1 MLEAVFTERVTRR
14 YGSPAVSTCEAVA
27 AAMATSGEIWLPR
40 LQFDAEHHDE
50 IDQLLAAGIL
60 REDGRLLGFQ
70 HQTMFD
76 YVRVRSFCSGA
87 QDLSVFVLAHQG
99 TLFIRPILWAAMTSM
114 RSVARGHYYKEVG
127 SIWRNPLL
135 RRHLRFLLISFIG
148 QIRDP
153 DDQET
158 QWLLP
163 ALENSLRD
171 KVLMS
176 IVGSPGWFAKLSS
189 RLPMLMRSDDPQLC
203 WELTLLLRAALD
215 FDRQT
220 VLDLVRRCLVDT
232 KYDQFV
238 LNVFRDIKSWDQ
250 GSVEIVRGVVRR
262 SKVDPF
268 FIQQACESMVG
279 AYPDLAADLFFTALE
294 SHQARPEESPENI
307 VVSHDWYGIEK
318 LGEKAPWV
326 FLERLWAWLRD
337 LVADTCKRIPRNACE
352 YRPEG
357 NLQVENEVGQTG
369 LTRLLKVLL
378 ERHAIENVE
387 RFKSFVVAEAGTDL
401 MILHRLLSYGLAKLA
416 PSSPEAVLSYLR
428 GDTRRLNLGYYSN
441 MHAES
446 KMLIGALVP
455 HLSAADA
462 EKLEQYIMGFEYD
475 RDFSQGDPAYR
486 LQRRKWDRMH
496 QLELLC
502 AFPLER
508 LSVAGRRMRRE
519 KGIALPGQTPGNGD
533 TFGLIGSPMTVEQME
548 KASCRAILN
557 LFSEL
562 PDATGVAHPRN
573 WMRGGSVQASQALE
587 ELAKRQPSK
596 VIEVLREFKAGQHEV
611 PAALGIHGLSEAA
624 GVAPHVV
631 VDLIHTLD
639 KAGFQSPDFRSTVAW
654 VLDRLA
660 FRAKGLPDKTC
671 DMLESWLEPVRQDP
685 TGESVPE
692 TSEDKAI
699 QPAPGAKRQ
708 KPRDQPTSIL
718 WGLGGGGIVPRGN
731 YPFLRALT
739 YGLLYRVTPDT
750 QRWLA
755 ILEKHLGRRED
766 QDVWTSLLL
775 ELRNL
780 RMVRDAARAADFARL
795 LVKKQPSAFQSR
807 EGLFF
812 LAWNHR
818 HLPADLSEH
827 CLRIWRAGHWEGR
840 DQAVG
845 EFSLLRSLQV
855 PDDHGSS
862 RTVNNALSTRTSQ
875 SRKGV
880 RTGIAFAAVNLWRE
894 PEYRDVCQQV
904 IMRLFPLADDEL
916 SRVLMEVF
924 RVSDPMPPDHYTVEL
939 LNRVMLDP
947 KMLTCHSMLAHRLR
961 RLLADGFDP
970 LLVARVSNAIL
981 DTAGQAMGNF
991 RSRWA
996 GDSGDLIQI
1005 AMTLQKIEASRDAGL
1020 ELFERLM
1027 ELGAYEADQ
1036 VLREVDRRLK

>member
-1 MLEAVFTERVTRR
+1 MLEAVFAERVTSR

-27 AAMATSGEIWLPR
+27 ATMATSGEIWLPR
-40 LQFDAEHHDE
+40 LQFDAEHHNE

-76 YVRVRSFCSGA
+76 YVRVRSFCSGV
-87 QDLSVFVLAHQG
+87 QDLSIFVLARQG

-114 RSVARGHYYKEVG
+114 RLVARGRYHKEVD

-163 ALENSLRD
+163 ALDDSLRD

-176 IVGSPGWFAKLSS
+176 MVGSPGWFAKLSS
-189 RLPMLMRSDDPQLC
+189 RLPMLMRSDDSQLC
-203 WELTLLLRAALD
+203 WQLTLLLRTALD
-215 FDRQT
+215 FDRRS
-220 VLDLVRRCLVDT
+220 VLDLLRRCWTDT

-238 LNVFRDIKSWDQ
+238 LNVFREVKSWDQ
-250 GSVEIVRGVVRR
+250 GSVEIVKGVVRR

-279 AYPDLAADLFFTALE
+279 AQPELAADLFLTALE
-294 SHQARPEESPENI
+294 TQKELSGESPENI
-307 VVSHDWYGIEK
+307 VLSHDWYGVEK
-318 LGEKAPWV
+318 FGERAPWV
-326 FLERLWAWLRD
+326 VLERLWAWLRD
-337 LVADTCKRIPRNACE
+337 LLGGSRKRIPRDASE
-352 YRPEG
+352 YRSEG
-357 NLQVENEVGQTG
+357 DWQVENEVGQTG

-378 ERHAIENVE
+378 ERHAVENVE
-387 RFKSFVVAEAGTDL
+387 RFKSFVAREAGTDL
-401 MILHRLLSYGLAKLA
+401 MMLQRLLSYGLAKLA
-416 PSSPEAVLSYLR
+416 PLSPEVVLSYIC
-428 GDTRRLNLGYYSN
+428 GDTRRLNLGYYPN
-441 MHAES
+441 LHAES
-446 KMLIGALVP
+446 KKLIAALVP

-462 EKLEQYIMGFEYD
+462 EKLEQYIMGFQYY

-486 LQRRKWDRMH
+486 LQRRKLDRMH
-496 QLELLC
+496 QLELLG

-519 KGIALPGQTPGNGD
+519 KGIALQGQTSENDD
-533 TFGLIGSPMTVEQME
+533 TFGLIGSPMTVESME

-562 PDATGVAHPRN
+562 PDTTGFNHPRN
-573 WMRGGSVQASQALE
+573 WMRGGSLQASQALG

-596 VIEVLREFKAGQHEV
+596 VIEALREFKAGQHEV
-611 PAALGIHGLSEAA
+611 PAAHGIQGLSEAV
-624 GVAPHVV
+624 GVAPQVI
-631 VDLIHTLD
+631 VDLVHTLD
-639 KAGFQSPDFRSTVAW
+639 KAGFQSPDFRWTVAW

-660 FRAKGLPDKTC
+660 SRARGLPDKTC
-671 DMLESWLEPVRQDP
+671 DMLESWLAPVPDAP
-685 TGESVPE
+685 AGESVPE
-692 TSEDKAI
+692 TSEDKPI
-699 QPAPGAKRQ
+699 QPAQGVQRRKL
-708 KPRDQPTSIL
+708 RDQPTSIL

-739 YGLLYRVTPDT
+739 YGLLYRDTPDT

-755 ILEKHLGRRED
+755 ILGKHLAMRED
-766 QDVWTSLLL
+766 QNVWTSLLL

-780 RMVRDAARAADFARL
+780 RMVPDVGRTADFAHRL
-795 LVKKQPSAFQSR
+795 MRKQPSAFQSR

-818 HLPADLSEH
+818 YLPAALSEL
-827 CLRIWRAGHWEGR
+827 CLRIWRAGDWEGR
-840 DQAVG
+840 DQAIG

-855 PDDHGSS
+855 PNDLSSS
-862 RTVNNALSTRTSQ
+862 RIVNNALSARANRARQ
-875 SRKGV
+875 GV
-880 RTGIAFAAVNLWRE
+880 RTGVAFAAVNLWRE
-894 PEYRDVCQQV
+894 PEHRDACHQV
-904 IMRLFPLADDEL
+904 IVRLFPLADDEL
-916 SRVLMEVF
+916 SRVLMDVF
-924 RVSDPMPPDHYTVEL
+924 RVSDPVPPDHYTVDI
-939 LNRVMLDP
+939 LNRVMLEP
-947 KMLTCHSMLAHRLR
+947 KMLTCHSMLAHRLK
-961 RLLADGFDP
+961 RLLADGLDP
-970 LLVARVSNAIL
+970 LLVAGVSNAIL

-996 GDSGDLIQI
+996 EDSGDLIQI
-1005 AMTLQKIEASRDAGL
+1005 AMTLQKIEVSRNAGL

-1027 ELGAYEADQ
+1027 ELGAYEAEQ
-1036 VLREVDRRLK
+1036 VLHEVDRRLK